1 MFDMTSYLA
10 QTEPMSLKPW
20 ANALRATGARH
31 DVNQPH
37 FSALLARFAP
47 ISLAQMGAVALQD
60 RTDTKFVLN
69 ERQLYEALAALS
81 GQYRV
86 LDIHGLRLN
95 RYRTL
100 YFDTADLTLFQQHHN
115 SRRHRYKVRSR
126 HYVDSRLSFL
136 EVKRKLKGERTLK
149 NRMPTPGLLTR
160 LTPQAGAFLNEW
172 LPFAPCALRP
182 TLWNEYTR
190 ITLVGE
196 SERLTLDLNLR
207 FLRPE
212 VDRAVALPGV
222 AIAEVK
228 QHRLDRNSDFIRQ
241 MRALGVRPINFSKY
255 CAGVSLVYEGAKYNR
270 FKAQL
275 RVVDRIMREECHE

>member
-1 MFDMTSYLA
+1 
-10 QTEPMSLKPW
+10 MSLKPW
-20 ANALRATGARH
+20 ANAPRATGARH

-47 ISLAQMGAVALQD
+47 ISLAQMGAFALQD
-60 RTDTKFVLN
+60 RTDTKFVLSQ
-69 ERQLYEALAALS
+69 RQLYEALAGLS

-86 LDIHGLRLN
+86 LDIGGVRLN

-100 YFDTADLTLFQQHHN
+100 YFDTADLALFQQHHA

-126 HYVDSRLSFL
+126 CYVDSRLSFL

-149 NRMPTPGLLTR
+149 SRMPTAGLLTR
-160 LTPQAGAFLNEW
+160 LTPQAGAFLNDW

-182 TLWNEYTR
+182 TLWDEYTR

-207 FLRPE
+207 FLHPG
-212 VDRAVALPGV
+212 VDLAAGLPGV

-241 MRALGVRPINFSKY
+241 MRALGIRPISFSKY
-255 CAGVSLVYEGAKYNR
+255 CAGVILLYEGVKYNR
-270 FKAQL
+270 FKAKM
-275 RVVDRIMREECHE
+275 RIVDRVMREECYE